1 MMAYLRIKKIEDDL
15 LKTVRETLNKE
26 RIEEGKEVM
35 KDSEILHDIIIKGLK
50 KMQSRERRINNLILK
65 HGSP

>member
-50 KMQSRERRINNLILK
+50 KCRVEKGELII
-65 HGSP
+65 

>member
-35 KDSEILHDIIIKGLK
+35 KDSEILHDIIIKSLK
-50 KMQSRERRINNLILK
+50 KCRVEKGELII
-65 HGSP
+65 